1 MDSIGFVSKKLL
13 GTIFCPIGFSLFVS
27 AVAILLLIRKP
38 MRKMGLLLLVTSW
51 ISLYAFSLPITGFL
65 LLKSLETRFP
75 DYCVGKT
82 LDDRGVRHVVVL
94 GSNLV
99 TEDTSPADR
108 FGYGILRV
116 LEGIRVW
123 REIPNSVLVVS
134 GGSCPTDSSSREAVR
149 TFPLQMGVPDDALI
163 IETGA
168 WDTADEA
175 TLVRGLV
182 GNKPFALVTS
192 ASHMWRS
199 VEIFRSSGLNPIPCP
214 ADFQAVTPPLRFK
227 WFIPD
232 KDGISMSEK
241 AIHEYLGIYW
251 LKLKGIVGAVVKS
264 SAAGKNTDQLP
275 PEWDQP
281 LQRRQHKS
289 KPEVSSSYWKT
300 SGLQSPI
307 LIMC

>member
-1 MDSIGFVSKKLL
+1 VTKKLL
-13 GTIFCPIGFSLFVS
+13 ALIFSPIGFSLFVS
-27 AVAILLLIRKP
+27 AFAMLVLLRKSG
-38 MRKMGLLLLVTSW
+38 RKVVLLLLATSW
-51 ISLYAFSLPITGFL
+51 INLYLFSLPITGFL
-65 LLKSLETRFP
+65 LLKSLEARFP
-75 DYCVGKT
+75 DYCVGKN
-82 LDDRGVRHVVVL
+82 LEERGVRYVVIL

-99 TEDTSPADR
+99 TEDTGPADR
-108 FGYGILRV
+108 FGCGILRI

-168 WDTADEA
+168 WDTSDEA
-175 TLVRGLV
+175 KLMRGLV

-192 ASHMWRS
+192 ASHLWRS

-232 KDGISMSEK
+232 RDGISMSDK
-241 AIHEYLGIYW
+241 AVHEYLGICW
-251 LKLKGIVGAVVKS
+251 FKLKGIVGDVVK
-264 SAAGKNTDQLP
+264 
-275 PEWDQP
+275 
-281 LQRRQHKS
+281 
-289 KPEVSSSYWKT
+289 
-300 SGLQSPI
+300 
-307 LIMC
+307 